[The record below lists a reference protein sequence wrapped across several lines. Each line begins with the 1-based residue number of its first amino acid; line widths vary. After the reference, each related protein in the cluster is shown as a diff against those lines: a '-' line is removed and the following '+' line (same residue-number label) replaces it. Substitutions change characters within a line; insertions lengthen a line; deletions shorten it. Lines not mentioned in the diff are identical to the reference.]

1 LPTPFVPTVA
11 SVGALVR
18 RLVFLSAL
26 ALLGIAGTNGVSA
39 ASHAVSIVGTPQ
51 SASFTPGSLTIALND
66 TVTWS
71 NDSPTIH
78 YVVFAGAGPMAV
90 QNNTPYTKTFTIA
103 GTFSYYC
110 SKHPSMTGT
119 VVVLGPPP
127 TPAPTAPPTAAPT
140 APPTPAPTVAPP
152 PAPTAAP
159 PPPPPAPTVAPPPPA
174 TVAPP
179 PPPPAPVIRTLA
191 PTPVRTVAP
200 TPAPTLEPTPLPSE
214 EPTPE
219 PVAVA
224 DVTPS
229 GTPDATIEPARAA
242 PIDRAADAP
251 RNSGA
256 DRRLPAAT
264 DDGVSWA
271 VWSALVAAMALG
283 MGLLWLFLLGP
294 LRVRRYWFEFDV
306 DSSAATSGLR
316 ARLASGCGVTGR
328 NEDDCLELIKR
339 NVVAGNEL
347 PKVRRVIHNIDVST
361 LSAMIRGTMDRPR
374 ARGVWYPTS
383 RG

>member
-1 LPTPFVPTVA
+1 MASASVFTLA

-18 RLVFLSAL
+18 RLVFLFAL
-26 ALLGIAGTNGVSA
+26 ALLAVAGTQGVSA
-39 ASHAVSIVGTPQ
+39 AGHAVTITGTPQ

-78 YVVFAGAGPMAV
+78 YVVFAGASPMAV
-90 QNNTPYTKTFTIA
+90 QNNTPYTKTFTSA

-127 TPAPTAPPTAAPT
+127 TPTPTAPPTAAPT

-152 PAPTAAP
+152 PPAPTVA
-159 PPPPPAPTVAPPPPA
+159 PPPPPAPTVAPPPPTPAPFIA
-174 TVAPP
+174 TVAPTP
-179 PPPPAPVIRTLA
+179 VRTTAPAPAPTLA
-191 PTPVRTVAP
+191 PTPV
-200 TPAPTLEPTPLPSE
+200 PSE

-219 PVAVA
+219 PFAVA
-224 DVTPS
+224 DVTPTDS
-229 GTPDATIEPARAA
+229 PEPTLEPARAI
-242 PIDRAADAP
+242 PVDRAADVVRDAP
-251 RNSGA
+251 A
-256 DRRLPAAT
+256 EPRLAAAT
-264 DDGVSWA
+264 DDGISVW
-271 VWSALVAAMALG
+271 WSALAAVALA
-283 MGLLWLFLLGP
+283 MGLIFWLLFFGP

-328 NEDDCLELIKR
+328 SEDDCLDLIKR
-339 NVVAGNEL
+339 NVVAGNDL
-347 PKVRRVIHNIDVST
+347 PKVRRVTRNIDVST
-361 LSAMIRGTMDRPR
+361 LSAMIQRTMDGPR

-383 RG
+383 RS